1 MELREQIANT
11 LYGELHDGSEDVHPY
26 DERWYKAADAILDLP
41 EIKEALKAKTE
52 LDALKLA
59 LLQRQNP
66 PAHA

>member
-41 EIKEALKAKTE
+41 EIKEALEMRGRIATE
-52 LDALKLA
+52 TMEAQRRYLD
-59 LLQRQNP
+59 NP
-66 PAHA
+66 NA